1 MKKFICL
8 SCGSN
13 EYSST
18 DNGEPC
24 QRCMGKMV
32 EVPMNRRNLLDL
44 ALNNSCNG
52 CNLTPCCD
60 FEALGNLATNL
71 IE

>member
-1 MKKFICL
+1 MKKFVCL

-13 EYSST
+13 EYSSV

-32 EVPMNRRNLLDL
+32 EVK
-44 ALNNSCNG
+44 
-52 CNLTPCCD
+52 
-60 FEALGNLATNL
+60 E
-71 IE
+71 EEE